1 LLKSRRFIG
10 FSSGRSTFAYYRSMR
25 ALLAILIFP
34 LAAGAQAPCGAP
46 TPEDMEGPFYKAGA
60 PARASLAEPGSKAQ
74 RLVLTGTVRSADCKP
89 LAGVRLDFW
98 QADAGGDYDNQG
110 YRYRGVVTSDAEG
123 RYRLETN
130 LPPPYMGR
138 PRHIHVK
145 LHRPGGR
152 VLTTQLYFP
161 GESRGADKALVV
173 KLDRRD
179 GAQAAS
185 FDFVLP

>member
-1 LLKSRRFIG
+1 MR
-10 FSSGRSTFAYYRSMR
+10 SGLVAF
-25 ALLAILIFP
+25 LCFP
-34 LAAGAQAPCGAP
+34 LAAAGQATCGAP
-46 TPEDMEGPFYKAGA
+46 TPADMEGPFYKAGA
-60 PARASLAEPGSKAQ
+60 PARANLAEPGSKAD
-74 RLVLTGTVRSADCKP
+74 RLVLSGIVRSADCKP

-98 QADAGGDYDNQG
+98 HADAQGDYDNQG
-110 YRYRGVVTSDAEG
+110 FRYRGVVATDAEG

-145 LHRPGGR
+145 LQRPGGG

-173 KLDRRD
+173 KLERRD
-179 GAQAAS
+179 GMQAAT
-185 FDFVLP
+185 FDFVLR